1 MGKDTTMA
9 EGAKTSYVYAGAAH
23 WTGAAS
29 DRPGGLFRRAVG
41 ADRWEPLTKGLP
53 ERTEVRAI
61 AVHPDDPRIVY
72 AGTQDG
78 PYRSTDRGER
88 WEKLAF
94 PDPAMVVWS
103 IVFHPQNPRI
113 LYAGTAPTAVYRS
126 DDGGDTW
133 RRLHNARQPARIQMG
148 FDTRVIRM
156 AIDPT
161 QPDAIYAGIEVG
173 GVMRSLDAGESWADC
188 SDDLLRLAD
197 RPHLKSKIGSDS
209 ETEGM
214 LDSHALA
221 VSAAAP
227 GTVFLAVRM
236 GLFRSADHGVNW
248 SDMEIGRFSPLTYAR
263 DVQVAPQDPR
273 VMYACLSPA
282 ARSEAGTLYRSDDL
296 GQTWKRF
303 DHGVKA
309 ESTMMAVALNRRDP
323 RQVSCVTRFGQ
334 VFGTEDGGGTWR
346 EHRLPAG
353 IQDVYALACA

>member
-1 MGKDTTMA
+1 
-9 EGAKTSYVYAGAAH
+9 
-23 WTGAAS
+23 
-29 DRPGGLFRRAVG
+29 
-41 ADRWEPLTKGLP
+41 
-53 ERTEVRAI
+53 
-61 AVHPDDPRIVY
+61 
-72 AGTQDG
+72 
-78 PYRSTDRGER
+78 
-88 WEKLAF
+88 
-94 PDPAMVVWS
+94 
-103 IVFHPQNPRI
+103 
-113 LYAGTAPTAVYRS
+113 
-126 DDGGDTW
+126 
-133 RRLHNARQPARIQMG
+133 
-148 FDTRVIRM
+148 
-156 AIDPT
+156 
-161 QPDAIYAGIEVG
+161 
-173 GVMRSLDAGESWADC
+173 
-188 SDDLLRLAD
+188 
-197 RPHLKSKIGSDS
+197 
-209 ETEGM
+209 M